1 MKSMLL
7 ALMLSA
13 ALGTAMVAQTEHNH
27 PAASPGAGKSMSSAM
42 PADCKNM
49 MAKRDQM
56 MADMK
61 AMDASLD
68 RKMAAM
74 NSASGATKVD
84 AMADVIKEMVAQ
96 RKQMQ
101 QKMMT
106 MQQNMMQH
114 MGSHMMAGKQ
124 SMMNCPMMN
133 STPQPKPDQQ

>member
-1 MKSMLL
+1 MKNTLL
-7 ALMLSA
+7 AIMLSA
-13 ALGTAMVAQTEHNH
+13 ALGTAMIAQTQHNH
-27 PAASPGAGKSMSSAM
+27 PAATPGAEKSMSSAM
-42 PADCKNM
+42 ADCKNM

-68 RKMAAM
+68 RKMTAM
-74 NSASGATKVD
+74 SSASGAAKVD